1 MNHHSPDRHTTSL
14 FSRSRLILGVCSLL
28 LVCFLA
34 ACGSGGA
41 STGTGAS
48 TTTGNTPATTQPT
61 SAPATN
67 LTTYTGNGFHI
78 GYPAGWTM
86 DKAST
91 TAASVI
97 FIDPTRTIEFIVTVT
112 PNPNANSATSVALDP
127 RLKIMQSKPH
137 YQKVDIASTTSVGGE
152 TWDQIGSIGD
162 LKTSSGQSLSSKVIS
177 LATNRPKEDAS
188 TKMYIIQFG
197 APTKDFDQIDS
208 TTFQPMLQSFNFA

>member
-1 MNHHSPDRHTTSL
+1 MVYHMLDRRLASL
-14 FSRSRLILGVCSLL
+14 FSRSRLRLSVCSFL

-34 ACGSGGA
+34 ACGSGGT
-41 STGTGAS
+41 STGTVA
-48 TTTGNTPATTQPT
+48 TTISGNTPATTQPT

-67 LTTYTGNGFHI
+67 LTTYTGNGFRM
-78 GYPAGWTM
+78 GYPTGWTV

-97 FIDPTRTIEFIVTVT
+97 FIDPTRTIEFIITVT
-112 PNPNANSATSVALDP
+112 PNPNANSATSVALNP
-127 RLKIMQSKPH
+127 RLLIMQSKPH
-137 YQKVDIASTTSVGGE
+137 YQKVDIAPITTVGGE

-162 LKTSSGQSLSSKVIS
+162 LKTSSGQSLSSKVIA

-197 APTKDFDQIDS
+197 APTKDFDQADS
-208 TTFQPMLQSFNFA
+208 TTFQLMLQSFNFA